1 MKKHRIVRN
10 YDSWFNVDVPNDE
23 NTIITEEELRELSK
37 VWEKPIEELM
47 EDLEEVNNEEH

>member
-1 MKKHRIVRN
+1 MKKYRIVRN